1 MIPRTLFKE
10 EHLLF
15 KQSLEEYVNHH
26 IVPHNPTW
34 EKAKMMPREAWT
46 SAGSMG
52 FLAINVP
59 EQYGGMGINDFR
71 YNAILAE
78 VYGQAGM
85 IGPAI
90 GFQVHSDIV
99 LPYFLHFAS
108 EEIKKR
114 WLPGMASGHAIGAIC
129 MSEPHAGSDLKGL
142 KTVAIDKGDHFR
154 ITGSKTFISNGYT
167 CDVAVVA
174 AKTNPS
180 AGAKGISLF
189 AVDMAT
195 KGVIKNK
202 PFEKVGMHAQDTCEI
217 FFEDVEVPRECIL
230 GNENQ
235 GFGYM
240 MNMLPQERISVGLLG
255 IAAAEGALE
264 HTIKYVRDRQAF
276 GKSISEFQNTRFR
289 IAELSTEV
297 AMGRIFMDRL
307 TELHDE
313 GKLDAAMASMAK
325 YSMTDL
331 QCRVI
336 DECVQLHG
344 GNGYMWEYYV
354 ARAYADAR
362 AQRIYAG
369 SNEIMKE
376 LIARKIFS

>member
-1 MIPRTLFKE
+1 MIPRTIYNE
-10 EHLLF
+10 EHLMF
-15 KQSLEEYVNHH
+15 KQALEEYVNTHV
-26 IVPHNPTW
+26 VPNNHAW

-46 SAGSMG
+46 GAGAMG

-59 EQYGGMGINDFR
+59 EEYGGMGINDFR

-85 IGPAI
+85 VGPAI

-99 LPYFLHFAS
+99 LPYFLHYGS
-108 EEIKKR
+108 EEIKRR
-114 WLPGMASGHAIGAIC
+114 WLPGFASGEVIGAIC
-129 MSEPHAGSDLKGL
+129 MSEPGAGSDLKGL
-142 KTVAIDKGDHFR
+142 RTVAIDKGDHYR

-174 AKTNPS
+174 AKTNPEL
-180 AGAKGISLF
+180 GAKGISLF
-189 AVDMAT
+189 VVDMHS
-195 KGVIKNK
+195 KGVTKNK
-202 PFEKVGMHAQDTCEI
+202 PFEKIGMHAQDTCEI
-217 FFEDVEVPRECIL
+217 FFEDVEVPKGNLL
-230 GNENQ
+230 GQENQ

-240 MNMLPQERISVGLLG
+240 MNLLPQERISVGLLG
-255 IAAAEGALE
+255 IAAAEGCLE
-264 HTIKYVRDRQAF
+264 QTVKYTRERQAF
-276 GKSISEFQNTRFR
+276 GKSISELQNTRFKL
-289 IAELSTEV
+289 AELATEV

-307 TELHDE
+307 VELHNE
-313 GKLDAAMASMAK
+313 GKLDASMASMAK
-325 YSMTDL
+325 YSMTEL
-331 QCRVI
+331 QGRAADI
-336 DECVQLHG
+336 CVQLHG

-376 LIARKIFS
+376 LIARKLFS

>member
-1 MIPRTLFKE
+1 MIPRTIYKE

-15 KQSLEEYVNHH
+15 KQALEDYVRTQIIPN
-26 IVPHNPTW
+26 NPAW

-46 SAGSMG
+46 GAGSMG
-52 FLAINVP
+52 FLAIQVP
-59 EQYGGMGINDFR
+59 EEYGGMGINDFR

-99 LPYFLHFAS
+99 LPYFLHYGS
-108 EEIKKR
+108 EEVKQR
-114 WLPGMASGHAIGAIC
+114 WLPGFASGEVIGAIC
-129 MSEPHAGSDLKGL
+129 MSEPGAGSDLKGL
-142 KTVAIDKGDHFR
+142 RTVAVDKGDHYL

-174 AKTNPS
+174 AKTNPEL
-180 AGAKGISLF
+180 GAKGISLF
-189 AVDMAT
+189 AVDMHSP
-195 KGVIKNK
+195 GVTKNK

-217 FFEDVEVPRECIL
+217 FFENVVVPKGNLL
-230 GNENQ
+230 GEENQ
-235 GFGYM
+235 GFIYM
-240 MNMLPQERISVGLLG
+240 MTLLPQERISVGLLG
-255 IAAAEGALE
+255 IAAAEGCLE
-264 HTIKYVRDRQAF
+264 ETIKYTRERQAF
-276 GKSISEFQNTRFR
+276 GKSISELQNTRFKL
-289 IAELSTEV
+289 AELATEI
-297 AMGRIFMDRL
+297 AMGRVFMDRL
-307 TELHDE
+307 VELHDE

-325 YSMTDL
+325 YSMTEL
-331 QCRVI
+331 QGRAADI
-336 DECVQLHG
+336 CVQLHG

-376 LIARKIFS
+376 LIARKLFS